1 MILTPPRD
9 HRWTWMWCGRVTL
22 FQVAQFHVNANHYA
36 KKKVINPK
44 SLKTP
49 FVRHSLQI
57 QCICVRVSMI
67 HMEHCR
73 HTHTQLRSDARRA
86 RLTKEKRNDK
96 SNDRSHTRGNA
107 ERREMHMS
115 FRVFDFAL
123 GQVRQS
129 PILHD
134 DWRKY
139 KSQIWTLLLRM
150 ARKGKRD
157 KKNTKS

>member
-1 MILTPPRD
+1 MCPGWWKRIKKKFLSIKYVD
-9 HRWTWMWCGRVTL
+9 IWYQSHLEIIDELGCGRRVTL
-22 FQVAQFHVNANHYA
+22 FQVAQLHVNANHYA

-57 QCICVRVSMI
+57 QCICVRMSMI

-115 FRVFDFAL
+115 FRVFGFAL
-123 GQVRQS
+123 GQVR
-129 PILHD
+129 
-134 DWRKY
+134 
-139 KSQIWTLLLRM
+139 
-150 ARKGKRD
+150 
-157 KKNTKS
+157 

>member
-1 MILTPPRD
+1 MVSTPPRD
-9 HRWTWMWCGRVTL
+9 HRWTWMWWTRHPFPGCTVARERESLREKKSNKSKIFKNPFCQVLVTNTMY
-22 FQVAQFHVNANHYA
+22 VC
-36 KKKVINPK
+36 
-44 SLKTP
+44 T
-49 FVRHSLQI
+49 
-57 QCICVRVSMI
+57 CVDEYTWNIVV
-67 HMEHCR
+67 
-73 HTHTQLRSDARRA
+73 THTQLRSDARRA
-86 RLTKEKRNDK
+86 RLTKKKRNDK

-115 FRVFDFAL
+115 FRVFGFAL